1 MPVAV
6 GVPGAKVGPLP
17 QPALGPFGFPIPPQT
32 IKPSLGSAHLT
43 ASWVRLKREWMYLPW
58 GCCASEL
65 LRG

>member
-6 GVPGAKVGPLP
+6 GGPGAELGPLLE
-17 QPALGPFGFPIPPQT
+17 PALGPFGFPGPPQT

-58 GCCASEL
+58 GCRASEL
-65 LRG
+65 LSG